1 MVRTF
6 SATAVFGLLFF
17 SNLFGHC
24 QVPCGIYDDA
34 LRIVQIREDISTIQ
48 KAMTEITA
56 LATDNSALAQNQSVR
71 WINTKEEHA
80 NRIQETVTAYFLT
93 QRIKSSGK
101 GEAGY
106 NDYVNKTLLLH
117 QMLVSAMKCKQTV
130 DAKHVSYLQD
140 LTNQFIDVYFDQHGR
155 KHLKDL
161 SE

>member
-1 MVRTF
+1 MK
-6 SATAVFGLLFF
+6 
-17 SNLFGHC
+17 
-24 QVPCGIYDDA
+24 
-34 LRIVQIREDISTIQ
+34 QIT
-48 KAMTEITA
+48 T
-56 LATDNSALAQNQSVR
+56 LADDNSALAQNQSVR

-93 QRIKSSGK
+93 QRIKSSAK
-101 GEAGY
+101 GDKDY
-106 NDYVNKTLLLH
+106 NDYVKKTLLLH

-130 DAKHVSYLQD
+130 DPEHVSHLED